1 MTTIH
6 DILIDLSGTPG
17 IKGCAVITA
26 DGIMVA
32 SSFNDTDQDDLI
44 AGLTSFLTSTMRRVL
59 QEGGM
64 PTFSRLTLHCTHG
77 KVVLIEIGD
86 ALLVVL
92 TDQFGRIE
100 ACLPDIQEAAHQ
112 LRRQSRISM
121 P

>member
-1 MTTIH
+1 MATIQ
-6 DILIDLSGTPG
+6 DILTDLDQTPG
-17 IKGCAVITA
+17 IKGCAVIMA

-32 SSFNDTDQDDLI
+32 SSFNDTEQDDLV

-64 PTFSRLTLHCTHG
+64 PPFSRFTMYCTHG
-77 KVVLIEIGD
+77 KVVLVEVGD

-100 ACLPDIQEAAHQ
+100 ACLPDIQEASHQ
-112 LRRQSRISM
+112 LRRQSRMSM